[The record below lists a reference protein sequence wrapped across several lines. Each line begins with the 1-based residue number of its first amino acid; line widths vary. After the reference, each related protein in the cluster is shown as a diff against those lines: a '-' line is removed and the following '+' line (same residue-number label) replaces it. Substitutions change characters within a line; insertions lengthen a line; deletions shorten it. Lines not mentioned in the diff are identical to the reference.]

1 MQASGMKASVEGDVT
16 LILTDIYG
24 EITATSTNM

>member
-1 MQASGMKASVEGDVT
+1 MQASGMKASVESDVT

-24 EITATSTNM
+24 EVTATSTNM